1 MGWFSKHLHA
11 RSARS
16 THGRMTTYHLAGMET
31 ITNYNHFS
39 FPLISQTV
47 STTPLNTECSQ
58 GSPWDLMSAMRSFWF
73 DRLGSST
80 GKPWRWFLPS
90 NMGLSFASQDVRRK
104 SPVVQHIHGNCPWF
118 HKIRN
123 LQMVFDYLFH
133 LLGAKDIERE
143 REKTSPMES
152 DAWNHFHYLNSPQKN
167 LKRVASFGECQCPE

>member
-1 MGWFSKHLHA
+1 
-11 RSARS
+11 
-16 THGRMTTYHLAGMET
+16 
-31 ITNYNHFS
+31 
-39 FPLISQTV
+39 
-47 STTPLNTECSQ
+47 
-58 GSPWDLMSAMRSFWF
+58 MSAMRSFWF

-133 LLGAKDIERE
+133 LLGAKDRERE
-143 REKTSPMES
+143 RKKKSYGKWRLKSFSLFELSSEKLETCRIFWGMPMPRIDQNSSIESEALTIFASNQIKHAPRCGRKAHAHGCLCAIQSFTSTSLLVTCSCRNVGEV
-152 DAWNHFHYLNSPQKN
+152 FHLQ
-167 LKRVASFGECQCPE
+167 